1 MRNKCAHIQGKATA
15 SQWSA
20 EYSRRIATRDQ
31 PAVLPGRIGLS
42 YNNIKAKYQVP
53 VSLLAKRPL
62 ACNLPFAER
71 ELVCFPGVVKR
82 SDPPSATSTDKGQGH
97 SQTDQWHCTVLSF
110 KLLVQGHHVH
120 AVTPSQI
127 SVVAKAR
134 KVPFLQALR
143 LTVCFLS
150 L

>member
-15 SQWSA
+15 SQWSDGVQQEDCDKGPA
-20 EYSRRIATRDQ
+20 SSTTR
-31 PAVLPGRIGLS
+31 LYGLS
-42 YNNIKAKYQVP
+42 YNNIKTNQVP

-97 SQTDQWHCTVLSF
+97 SPNRPVALY
-110 KLLVQGHHVH
+110 
-120 AVTPSQI
+120 
-127 SVVAKAR
+127 SVE
-134 KVPFLQALR
+134 LQAPSSRPSRSCSHTLPNISCSQS
-143 LTVCFLS
+143 T
-150 L
+150 